1 VNKTVTDFFG
11 GRGIYIPIL
20 LEWCGY
26 QTVKKFVLAILT
38 EYRRVT
44 VTDILRRRVELSC
57 VAINGPLDTD
67 GSLVLFDHSWDA
79 LNSTALRS

>member
-1 VNKTVTDFFG
+1 MVWLPDGEKVCFSHFD
-11 GRGIYIPIL
+11 
-20 LEWCGY
+20 
-26 QTVKKFVLAILT
+26 
-38 EYRRVT
+38 RVPAC
-44 VTDILRRRVELSC
+44 DSDGILRRRVELSC